1 MARTQQVTEFDAAAW
16 RNELGLA
23 LRNFILK
30 TAANGIDFAPE
41 IMRIR
46 ELFNVV
52 PQAERAKPGTH
63 EVMNRLAS
71 LAQADPKLFDA
82 TRTVHA
88 LKMQDVA
95 ISRCSA
101 IMQIMHNGDKQ

>member
-1 MARTQQVTEFDAAAW
+1 MAPTQKVKEFNAAAW
-16 RNELGLA
+16 REELGA
-23 LRNFILK
+23 VLRAFIFK
-30 TAANGIDFAPE
+30 TAANGVDFAPE
-41 IMRIR
+41 IARIK
-46 ELFNVV
+46 EVFNMV

-71 LAQADPKLFDA
+71 LAQADPKLFDPN
-82 TRTVHA
+82 RTAHA
-88 LKMQDVA
+88 MKMQDVA